1 MTGKKKDSNGRI
13 LPENVTQRKDG
24 TYMWRKSINGKQ
36 YCIYAKTLGE
46 IKQKRNLALGEIEKG
61 TYKGKHEKMKEERE
75 LAKKDITLNEWFYQ
89 WERIYRI
96 GNVKESTLNNN
107 HQHYMKHFSDTIGK
121 MKIKD
126 IRQLHVTE
134 VLNNLNKNGQAYNS
148 LTRYNEILVLMFNAA
163 IDNGLADTNPAKGA
177 LKVPKKAAK
186 ERRILT
192 EQEETRFIDF
202 MRNDRYYKGYS
213 PICIVGFGTGMR
225 IGEILSLTW
234 QDVDFNN
241 NLIHV
246 NKTISKVSDYVNQGG
261 KMRFVITPPK
271 TENSIRDVPMLGSVK
286 VALIDQKKKRSKLNN
301 VTIDGYSDFVFSTC
315 TGNPYF
321 QDNIRKV
328 IKSTIDRMNEEER
341 KQAESD
347 EREPVVFEY
356 FTPHCMRHTFATR
369 CYERG
374 VREKVVQKILGHS
387 KLDMTLNVYTHT
399 TDEMVG
405 EDIKKL
411 EGGEA

>member
-1 MTGKKKDSNGRI
+1 
-13 LPENVTQRKDG
+13 
-24 TYMWRKSINGKQ
+24 
-36 YCIYAKTLGE
+36 
-46 IKQKRNLALGEIEKG
+46 
-61 TYKGKHEKMKEERE
+61 
-75 LAKKDITLNEWFYQ
+75 
-89 WERIYRI
+89 
-96 GNVKESTLNNN
+96 
-107 HQHYMKHFSDTIGK
+107 
-121 MKIKD
+121 
-126 IRQLHVTE
+126 
-134 VLNNLNKNGQAYNS
+134 
-148 LTRYNEILVLMFNAA
+148 
-163 IDNGLADTNPAKGA
+163 
-177 LKVPKKAAK
+177 
-186 ERRILT
+186 
-192 EQEETRFIDF
+192 
-202 MRNDRYYKGYS
+202 
-213 PICIVGFGTGMR
+213 
-225 IGEILSLTW
+225 
-234 QDVDFNN
+234 
-241 NLIHV
+241 
-246 NKTISKVSDYVNQGG
+246 
-261 KMRFVITPPK
+261 
-271 TENSIRDVPMLGSVK
+271 MLGSVK
-286 VALIDQKKKRSKLNN
+286 EALIEQKKKRSKLNN